1 MNNTLEE
8 KKACLWHVA
17 FSVVYLEGLTC
28 VFEKNYFGIYPLYG
42 DTLVFVHGYHIVVLN
57 PMFYY
62 I

>member
-28 VFEKNYFGIYPLYG
+28 VFEKNYFGIS
-42 DTLVFVHGYHIVVLN
+42 FIWR
-57 PMFYY
+57 
-62 I
+62 

>member
-28 VFEKNYFGIYPLYG
+28 VFEKNYFGISFIWRYTSFCTWIP
-42 DTLVFVHGYHIVVLN
+42 HCCS
-57 PMFYY
+57 
-62 I
+62 